1 MVCFK
6 CRRDAIVA
14 SMGIMDEAAALARA
28 GRPQDGVQLV
38 KDRASAG
45 DAEAGFVVANWR
57 LWGLY
62 GPKDA
67 AEARRL
73 LDESA
78 AAGWAEA
85 ALLRAT
91 LVNNG
96 TGGPADPAEAR
107 AILEQWRDEP
117 AAAEQ
122 LRLLDAMPEKFEAV
136 AEDLTDDPPVR
147 LVRNLLSAGECDYVM
162 RKAEPQIRPS
172 MIIDEA
178 TGRPVP
184 HPVRTS
190 FGMNFAPPDEDLVI
204 HALNRR
210 FAEVTGTDHAAG
222 EPLHVLRYT
231 PGQEFRPHLDA
242 IPGAAN
248 QRMWTA
254 IVYLN
259 TGFGGGET
267 DFPELGLRTAGG
279 KGDALIFRNALP
291 DGAADQR
298 ARHAGLPVTSG
309 EKWVAS
315 RWIRQRPYEPEM
327 AGGGI
332 YG

>member
-1 MVCFK
+1 
-6 CRRDAIVA
+6 
-14 SMGIMDEAAALARA
+14 MGIMDEVEGLARS
-28 GRPQDGVQLV
+28 GRLGEAVALV
-38 KDRASAG
+38 GDRSRS
-45 DAEAGFVVANWR
+45 DPEAMVILGNWR
-57 LWGLY
+57 LWGMY
-62 GPKDA
+62 GPRDLDEA
-67 AEARRL
+67 HRLFAAAATAGSAEAGL
-73 LDESA
+73 Q
-78 AAGWAEA
+78 
-85 ALLRAT
+85 RAT

-96 TGGPADPAEAR
+96 TGCPADPAAAR
-107 AILEQWRDEP
+107 AILEEWRDDP
-117 AAAEQ
+117 HSAEQ
-122 LRLLDAMPEKFEAV
+122 LRLLDAMAGRGEASEEELS
-136 AEDLTDDPPVR
+136 ADPPVR
-147 LVRNLLSAGECDYVM
+147 MVRAFFSTAECDYVL
-162 RKAEPQIRPS
+162 RRAAPELRPS
-172 MIIDEA
+172 MIIDEV
-178 TGRPVP
+178 TGRPKP

-190 FGMNFAPPDEDLVI
+190 FSMNFGPPDEDLVI

-210 FAEVTGTDHAAG
+210 FAEATGTDYAAG

-242 IPGAAN
+242 IPGESN

-259 TGFGGGET
+259 AGFGGGET

-315 RWIRQRPYEPEM
+315 RWIRQRAYVPELVH
-327 AGGGI
+327 G
-332 YG
+332 